1 MSLAQAL
8 VEILNLILLT
18 IVIGFIISGF
28 IKHPRKSFRQQQG
41 GRGKFFDWDDFKF
54 SILIAAPGIV
64 IHELFHKFFA
74 IGFGASA
81 SFQLFPIGI
90 ALGIILRLVHSP
102 FVILAPGFV
111 VISQDAN
118 ITSAQM
124 ALVAFAGPLVNL
136 LLWLIPTFI
145 LRTRKRK
152 LSRSLAIFLFYTA
165 SINMWIFIFNM
176 IPIPPLDGSK
186 VLIGLINALG

>member
-1 MSLAQAL
+1 MLQAL
-8 VEILNLILLT
+8 VEILNLVLLT
-18 IVIGFIISGF
+18 IVIGYIISGY
-28 IKHPRKSFRQQQG
+28 IKHPKKSPRSQG
-41 GRGKFFDWDDFKF
+41 NRFFDWDDFKF

-81 SFQLFPIGI
+81 SFQIFPIGI
-90 ALGIILRLVHSP
+90 ILGIILRLLHSP

-111 VISQDAN
+111 VISPDAGLA
-118 ITSAQM
+118 SAQM

-136 LLWLIPTFI
+136 MLWLAPTFI
-145 LRTRKRK
+145 LRLRKRK
-152 LSRSLAIFLFYTA
+152 LSKSVTIFLFYTA
-165 SINMWIFIFNM
+165 SINMWLFIFNM

-186 VLIGLINALG
+186 VLIGLINAFG